1 MDFYSSITL
10 MLARNNPT
18 NKIPKMTKTKTKTK
32 RNKKKKIAKI
42 NKAKMTNNET
52 IKSARPFFCVY
63 IFVISFGLFYLDNFS
78 HTKCFLL
85 VSWLQMIIL

>member
-10 MLARNNPT
+10 MRARNNPT

-42 NKAKMTNNET
+42 NKAKMTNNDT
-52 IKSARPFFCVY
+52 IKSERPVLVCVY
-63 IFVISFGLFYLDNFS
+63 FCHIFWSVLSR
-78 HTKCFLL
+78 
-85 VSWLQMIIL
+85 